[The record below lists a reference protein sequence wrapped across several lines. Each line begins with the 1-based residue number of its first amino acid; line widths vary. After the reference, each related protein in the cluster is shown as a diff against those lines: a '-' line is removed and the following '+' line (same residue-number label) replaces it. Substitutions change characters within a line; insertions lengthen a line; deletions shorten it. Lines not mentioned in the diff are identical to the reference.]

1 MVSSYLEQPLRTLEQ
16 ALDDRARRPARVR
29 PVHPDITDPDSVALL
44 VRSLRENPDRDGAR
58 QQSPLDRR
66 DAA

>member
-16 ALDDRARRPARVR
+16 ALDDRARRPTRVR
-29 PVHPDITDPDSVALL
+29 PTHPDITDPASVALL
-44 VRSLRENPDRDGAR
+44 VRSLSENADRDGAH
-58 QQSPLDRR
+58 QQSPPDRR